1 MQIPANLLVFL
12 SSLACLSTA
21 LSETPFPTRGDM
33 VSSARE
39 MYNVLR
45 DAESC
50 RGPKSIYEKTKEYE
64 NRLKIC
70 QEDLAQAELE
80 AAPAAAFVIDPL
92 WQGPCASVGPDYCY
106 DIFGSLNIDY
116 DADKEELAIAIDF
129 ETLGDKKVLE
139 KTSCHMSSGCQ
150 SDYIHVANAEMIGL
164 TKTVTLSIDPV
175 RAEELTKFIVHRE
188 FGGIERKIF
197 ILDRKRVGLRLEG
210 RPIAPY
216 YDLRLYMD
224 EGDIISGYVYVV
236 EIDKFYGFDEQSG
249 EILFEISK

>member
-1 MQIPANLLVFL
+1 
-12 SSLACLSTA
+12 
-21 LSETPFPTRGDM
+21 
-33 VSSARE
+33 
-39 MYNVLR
+39 
-45 DAESC
+45 
-50 RGPKSIYEKTKEYE
+50 
-64 NRLKIC
+64 
-70 QEDLAQAELE
+70 
-80 AAPAAAFVIDPL
+80 
-92 WQGPCASVGPDYCY
+92 
-106 DIFGSLNIDY
+106 
-116 DADKEELAIAIDF
+116 
-129 ETLGDKKVLE
+129 
-139 KTSCHMSSGCQ
+139 
-150 SDYIHVANAEMIGL
+150 MIGL